1 MKKVVKRISVN
12 LLAAAFVLALGF
24 SGTTFAAPDT
34 TTTPTTT
41 TGNGLTVTGGASAA
55 QGTEV
60 PTELTGTTGVITS
73 IVNLLLFVA
82 GAVAVVMIIIGGIRY
97 VTSNGD
103 QAHVKAAKD
112 TIMYSIIG
120 LVVAILAYAIVGF
133 VTTNVK

>member
-1 MKKVVKRISVN
+1 MQKVVKSISVS
-12 LLAAAFVLALGF
+12 LVAAFVLVLGF
-24 SGTTFAAPDT
+24 SGTALAAPT
-34 TTTPTTT
+34 TTTTTTT
-41 TGNGLTVTGGASAA
+41 TGNGLTVSGGANAA